1 MNNIGEPIIEVYNK
15 NYKEYFKILNL
26 EWLELYFKV
35 EPIDM
40 DLLSNPDK
48 IIDEGGEIFFAK
60 LDNIIVGTCAL
71 LKIDE
76 NTFELA
82 KMAVTKKAQGK
93 KIGEQLGKAAI
104 DYAKK
109 KQIKIIILESNT
121 LLLPALNLYR
131 KLGFVEVPGYIS
143 SKYSRSNI
151 KMELKL

>member
-1 MNNIGEPIIEVYNK
+1 M
-15 NYKEYFKILNL
+15 KIL
-26 EWLELYFKV
+26 
-35 EPIDM
+35 
-40 DLLSNPDK
+40 LS
-48 IIDEGGEIFFAK
+48 
-60 LDNIIVGTCAL
+60 L
-71 LKIDE
+71 LKW
-76 NTFELA
+76 LLL
-82 KMAVTKKAQGK
+82 KKHRGK

>member
-82 KMAVTKKAQGK
+82 KMAVTKKAQGEK
-93 KIGEQLGKAAI
+93 
-104 DYAKK
+104 
-109 KQIKIIILESNT
+109 N
-121 LLLPALNLYR
+121 R
-131 KLGFVEVPGYIS
+131 
-143 SKYSRSNI
+143 
-151 KMELKL
+151 